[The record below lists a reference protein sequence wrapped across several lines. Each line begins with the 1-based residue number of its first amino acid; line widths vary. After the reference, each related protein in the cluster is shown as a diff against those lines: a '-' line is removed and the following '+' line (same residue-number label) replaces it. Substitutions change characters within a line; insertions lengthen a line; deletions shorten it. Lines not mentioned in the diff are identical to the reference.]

1 MRKNIASV
9 IDAFHHCDTYQEK
22 TCRTDGKAIY
32 SYSLL
37 IAVRHGATVYVLD
50 ESESPSRTTTSQIRA
65 IRAALPD
72 ARTAGEEAMLRG
84 LLEEGDDRDSGEFA
98 SGQAMGDRE
107 DFHADG

>member
-9 IDAFHHCDTYQEK
+9 IDAFHHRDSYQDK

-37 IAVRHGATVYVLD
+37 IAARYGATVYVLD

-65 IRAALPD
+65 VRAALPD
-72 ARTAGEEAMLRG
+72 ARTAGTEEMLRG
-84 LLEEGDDRDSGEFA
+84 LLEDEPDRESGEFDTRTA
-98 SGQAMGDRE
+98 RGYRE